1 MAKVMGGI
9 VHRGD
14 ATAHFSSLA
23 SPTGKTR
30 KNSDSGQ
37 RSPGASTMA
46 NPVKAANAVLRRGK

>member
-30 KNSDSGQ
+30 KGRNPAHG
-37 RSPGASTMA
+37 SPSAKTMKD
-46 NPVKAANAVLRRGK
+46 PVKAATARLRKGR